1 MTGTCS
7 SARFLLTATI
17 LLGCAARC
25 AVAAEPEVKSWR
37 NLFDGK
43 SLDRWEITNFGGQGT
58 VEIEDG
64 TLVLGFGSS
73 LTGVTYKGD
82 VPTMDYELSLE
93 AKRLDGV
100 DFFCGLT
107 FPVAK
112 SHCSLIVGGWAGTV
126 VGLSSIDGL
135 DASQNETTRFMTFKD
150 NQWYRIRV
158 RVRPD
163 RIQAWIDDKLVVDQ
177 DIQDRQVSTRVEVDL
192 SKPLGIAAWDTRAAI
207 RNVRVGELEK

>member
-207 RNVRVGELEK
+207 RNVRVGEVGK